1 MASSRSISYVFRLK
15 HGDTRTIDLRLDD
28 TTLVI
33 IQEPEFNPPPWAILS
48 RNRCVECTLDEE
60 QHPYCPTA
68 YHLSQVLDMFH
79 DLRSYD
85 EVVVDVKDSIRSYQ
99 KETSLQEG
107 LGSLYGLI
115 MAAGGC
121 PVLAPL
127 RPMVRFHLPFA
138 SVEET
143 EFRMISM
150 YLVAQF
156 LKQNKGEKADWS
168 LDELQLIYDRVG
180 KVNKAFAKRIREVYA
195 NDAGANAISIL
206 DCFAAAVPVAIRNM
220 LQEYEKHFK
229 YYL

>member
-1 MASSRSISYVFRLK
+1 MTSSRSISYAFRLK
-15 HGDTRTIDLRLDD
+15 DGDTRTIDLHLDD
-28 TTLVI
+28 TTLVL
-33 IQEPEFNPPPWAILS
+33 IQAPEFKPPPWTMLS
-48 RNRCVECTLDEE
+48 SNRCAECTLDEE
-60 QHPYCPTA
+60 QHQYCPTA
-68 YHLSQVLDMFH
+68 CHLSEILEMFR

-85 EVVVDVKDSIRSYQ
+85 EVVVEVKDSIRSYR
-99 KETSLQEG
+99 KETSLQDG
-107 LGSLYGLI
+107 LGSIYGLI

-156 LKQNKGEKADWS
+156 LRLNKGEEADWS
-168 LDELQLIYDRVG
+168 LEGLQLIYDRIR
-180 KVNKAFAKRIREVYA
+180 KVNKTFAKRIREVYV

-206 DCFAAAVPVAIRNM
+206 DCFATAVPVAIRNM